1 VLEHTLLQLFLALLP
16 VFAFLIWYDRHD
28 RQKGIALFISAFS
41 AISLILCMV
50 LSIELDGGIDWDN
63 RMIPFL
69 IGSLY
74 SGYAGAA
81 ILSAAYVG
89 MRLFYVNSTP
99 EVVGMIAFAL
109 LYLPVMFAALRRF
122 RRAKRAWKLRIG
134 MLLQLYYGCLVMAV
148 GLIFSGSLPGTGV
161 QPLSW
166 IAVYLLWTVVIL
178 WASIYLIEGAKE
190 KLLLQQQLQA
200 MSNNYRNAVQKLQQF
215 IDLTPLGVVLVD
227 HHGII
232 THINDQAIRTI
243 RSKNTI
249 IDRMS
254 LTGRPYTDLSDGT
267 KADVDCILI
276 QRALQGDEPSREVV
290 QDRNRIHLK
299 TGFTV
304 RDISSNA
311 IIGAAVISHD
321 ITEVTRLKD
330 EINRVERLSLVGQMA
345 ASITHE
351 IRNPMAVIRGFIQL
365 MRERSP
371 NHQHEYYRIIIEEL
385 DRANAII
392 NDFLSL
398 AQNRVV
404 DMEYRS
410 LHDILNDLVPLLW
423 ADANMRGQ
431 SIELDLCEQMPAIE
445 MNEKEIKQMVL
456 NLARNGMEAM
466 DEKGQLTIGTRV
478 TDDNRIELRV
488 SDTGKGIPPDKLS
501 KLFEPFFTTKSRGTG
516 LGLPL
521 CLSIAERH
529 NGKIDVRSVEGRG
542 TTFVVS
548 FATADSQTGEGA

>member
-1 VLEHTLLQLFLALLP
+1 MLEHTLLQLFLALVP
-16 VFAFLIWYDRHD
+16 VFAFLIWYDRPG
-28 RQKGIALFISAFS
+28 RQKGIAFFISAFS
-41 AISLILCMV
+41 AIALVLCIV
-50 LSIELDGGIDWDN
+50 LSIELDSGVDWDN
-63 RMIPFL
+63 RMIPIIL
-69 IGSLY
+69 GSLY
-74 SGYAGAA
+74 GGYAGTVL
-81 ILSAAYVG
+81 LSAAYIG
-89 MRLFYVNSTP
+89 IRLFYADSTA
-99 EVVGMIAFAL
+99 EVVGLIGYVL
-109 LYLPVMFAALRRF
+109 LFLPIMLAVLRRF
-122 RRAKRAWKLRIG
+122 QRAKRVWKLRIAV
-134 MLLQLYYGCLVMAV
+134 LLHLYY
-148 GLIFSGSLPGTGV
+148 SGIVVAIGV
-161 QPLSW
+161 LFASSVPDPDMRQLLW
-166 IAVYLLWTVVIL
+166 IIIYLLWTAVIL
-178 WASIYLIEGAKE
+178 WASVFLIEGAKE
-190 KLLLQQQLQA
+190 KLQLQQQLQA

-227 HHGII
+227 QHGII
-232 THINDQAIRTI
+232 THINDQAIRFI

-267 KADVDCILI
+267 KTDVDCIMI
-276 QRALQGDEPSREVV
+276 RKALQGDEPSREVV
-290 QDRNRIHLK
+290 QDSNRIHLK

-304 RDISSNA
+304 RDIASNA

-330 EINRVERLSLVGQMA
+330 EITRVERLSLVGQMA

-385 DRANAII
+385 DRANSII

-431 SIELDLCEQMPAIE
+431 SIELELCDHMPPIE

-478 TDDNRIELRV
+478 AADGRIELRV
-488 SDTGKGIPPDKLS
+488 SDTGKGIPADKLS
-501 KLFEPFFTTKSRGTG
+501 KLFEPFFMTKSRGTG

-529 NGKIDVRSVEGRG
+529 NGKIDVRSVEGEG
-542 TTFVVS
+542 TTFIVS
-548 FATADSQTGEGA
+548 FAIRSRLGEGE

>member
-1 VLEHTLLQLFLALLP
+1 VLEHTLLQLFLALVP

-50 LSIELDGGIDWDN
+50 LSIELDSGVDWDN
-63 RMIPFL
+63 RMIPL
-69 IGSLY
+69 LLGTLY
-74 SGYAGAA
+74 GGYAGAA

-89 MRLFYVNSTP
+89 IRLFYVNGTA
-99 EVVGMIAFAL
+99 EVVGMIAYAL
-109 LYLPVMFAALRRF
+109 LYLPVLFAVLRRF
-122 RRAKRAWKLRIG
+122 QRAKRAWKLR
-134 MLLQLYYGCLVMAV
+134 MAVLLQLYYSCIYMAV
-148 GLIFSGSLPGTGV
+148 CMFFVGSMPESSAQL
-161 QPLSW
+161 LSW
-166 IAVYLLWTVVIL
+166 VAVYLLWMVAIL
-178 WASIYLIEGAKE
+178 WASVYLIEGAKE
-190 KLLLQQQLQA
+190 KLQLQQQLQA

-227 HHGII
+227 QYGII

-267 KADVDCILI
+267 KNDVDCLLI
-276 QRALQGDEPSREVV
+276 RKALEGDEPSREVV

-304 RDISSNA
+304 RDIASNA

-385 DRANAII
+385 DRANSII

-431 SIELDLCEQMPAIE
+431 SIELDLCEHMPAIE

-478 TDDNRIELRV
+478 TEENRIELRV

-529 NGKIDVRSVEGRG
+529 NGKIDVRSAEGRG
-542 TTFVVS
+542 TSFIVS
-548 FATADSQTGEGA
+548 FAVTNKAGEEA

>member
-1 VLEHTLLQLFLALLP
+1 VLDHMLLQLFLALVP
-16 VFAFLIWYDRHD
+16 VFAFLIWHDRPD
-28 RQKGIALFISAFS
+28 RQKGVAFFISLFS
-41 AISLILCMV
+41 AIALVLCMI
-50 LSIELDGGIDWDN
+50 LSSRLENGVDWDN
-63 RMIPFL
+63 RTIPYL
-69 IGSLY
+69 LGSLY
-74 SGYAGAA
+74 GGYAGAA
-81 ILSAAYVG
+81 ALSAVFIV
-89 MRLFYVNSTP
+89 MRLFYLDSAAEIVSLICFVIF
-99 EVVGMIAFAL
+99 VVPL
-109 LYLPVMFAALRRF
+109 VVAAAGRF
-122 RRAKRAWKLRIG
+122 KRAKRGWKIRVAV
-134 MLLQLYYGCLVMAV
+134 LVHLMYNFLIMAV
-148 GLIFSGSLPGTGV
+148 GAIYDYPSSAAGTL
-161 QPLSW
+161 QLFW
-166 IAVYLLWTVVIL
+166 MIVYLAWTVCIL
-178 WASIYLIEGAKE
+178 WAAVYLIEGAQE
-190 KLLLQQQLQA
+190 KLLLQQQLQT

-227 HHGII
+227 QHGII
-232 THINDQAIRTI
+232 THINDQAIRFI

-267 KADVDCILI
+267 KSDVDCILI
-276 QRALQGDEPSREVV
+276 RQALLGDGPCREVV
-290 QDRNRIHLK
+290 EDSNRIHLK

-304 RDISSNA
+304 RDVATNA

-330 EINRVERLSLVGQMA
+330 EITRVERLSLVGQMA

-371 NHQHEYYRIIIEEL
+371 GHQHEYYRIIMEEL
-385 DRANAII
+385 DRANSII

-398 AQNRVV
+398 AQNRIVE
-404 DMEYRS
+404 MEIRS
-410 LHDILNDLVPLLW
+410 LHDILNDLSPLLW

-431 SIELDLCEQMPAIE
+431 SIEMDLCEQMPAFE
-445 MNEKEIKQMVL
+445 MNEKEMKQMIL

-466 DEKGQLTIGTRV
+466 TDKGLLTIRTRV
-478 TDDNRIELRV
+478 TAENRIELHV
-488 SDTGKGIPPDKLS
+488 ADTGTGIASDKLS

-521 CLSIAERH
+521 CLSIVERH
-529 NGKIDVRSVEGRG
+529 NGRIDVQSIEGSG

-548 FATADSQTGEGA
+548 FPLGKSA

>member
-1 VLEHTLLQLFLALLP
+1 VLEHTLLQLFLALVP
-16 VFAFLIWYDRHD
+16 VFAFLIWYDRPD
-28 RQKGIALFISAFS
+28 RQKGASLFISSFS
-41 AISLILCMV
+41 AIALILCMV
-50 LSIELDGGIDWDN
+50 LSTRLGNGLDWDN
-63 RMIPFL
+63 RTIPYIL
-69 IGSLY
+69 GSLY
-74 SGYAGAA
+74 GGYAGAIGMTA
-81 ILSAAYVG
+81 IYIG
-89 MRLFYVNSTP
+89 MRL
-99 EVVGMIAFAL
+99 
-109 LYLPVMFAALRRF
+109 LYLDSQAEIVGLICVAVFVAPLVVAAAGRF
-122 RRAKRAWKLRIG
+122 KRAKRAWKMR
-134 MLLQLYYGCLVMAV
+134 MALLILLMYNCLFMAIVAIYRYPSWESGYQQFYWIILYMA
-148 GLIFSGSLPGTGV
+148 
-161 QPLSW
+161 W
-166 IAVYLLWTVVIL
+166 AVCIL
-178 WASIYLIEGAKE
+178 MAAVYLIEGAKE
-190 KLLLQQQLQA
+190 KLQLQQQLQT

-227 HHGII
+227 QHGII
-232 THINDQAIRTI
+232 THINDQAIRFI

-254 LTGRPYTDLSDGT
+254 LTGRPYTALSDGT
-267 KADVDCILI
+267 KSDVDCILI
-276 QRALQGDEPSREVV
+276 RQALLGDGPCREVV
-290 QDRNRIHLK
+290 EDSNRIHLK

-304 RDISSNA
+304 RDVATNA

-330 EINRVERLSLVGQMA
+330 EITRVERLSLVGQMA

-371 NHQHEYYRIIIEEL
+371 NHQHEYYRIIMEEL
-385 DRANAII
+385 DRANSII

-404 DMEYRS
+404 EMEYRS
-410 LHDILNDLVPLLW
+410 LHDILNDLSPLLW

-445 MNEKEIKQMVL
+445 MNEKEMKQMIL

-466 DEKGQLTIGTRV
+466 TDKGQLTLRTRV
-478 TDDNRIELRV
+478 TAENRIELHV
-488 SDTGKGIPPDKLS
+488 SDTGTGIAADKLS

-521 CLSIAERH
+521 CLSIVERH
-529 NGKIDVRSVEGRG
+529 NGKIEVQSVEGSG
-542 TTFVVS
+542 TTFIVS
-548 FATADSQTGEGA
+548 FVIGNRLKEEA